1 MKKTRQRKR
10 NRKRS
15 LLKPGMIL
23 LVGIA
28 ILLLVMKVFQI
39 GLFSNRY
46 QEIEGEKEDAY
57 RPDIQV
63 ELLTPNKYSRPQT
76 KTERINNIVIHYTA
90 NPGAT
95 AQQNRDYFDGLK
107 DTHLTQ
113 ASSHFIVG
121 LNGEIIQCIP
131 TWEMAYASNN
141 RNQDTVSIECCHPN
155 ESGRFNWKT
164 YRSMVELS
172 AWLCLK
178 FGLTEENLIRHYDV
192 TGKNCP
198 KYFVEHP
205 EKWNEFRSDVGK
217 SLEKMK

>member
-10 NRKRS
+10 NRS
-15 LLKPGMIL
+15 FLKTGMIL

-46 QEIEGEKEDAY
+46 QEIEGEKVDAY

>member
-46 QEIEGEKEDAY
+46 QEIEGEKVDAY

>member
-46 QEIEGEKEDAY
+46 QEIEGEKVDAY

-76 KTERINNIVIHYTA
+76 KTERINNIVI
-90 NPGAT
+90 
-95 AQQNRDYFDGLK
+95 
-107 DTHLTQ
+107 
-113 ASSHFIVG
+113 HFIVG

>member
-1 MKKTRQRKR
+1 M
-10 NRKRS
+10 
-15 LLKPGMIL
+15 
-23 LVGIA
+23 
-28 ILLLVMKVFQI
+28 
-39 GLFSNRY
+39 
-46 QEIEGEKEDAY
+46 
-57 RPDIQV
+57 
-63 ELLTPNKYSRPQT
+63 
-76 KTERINNIVIHYTA
+76 
-90 NPGAT
+90 
-95 AQQNRDYFDGLK
+95 
-107 DTHLTQ
+107 
-113 ASSHFIVG
+113 G